1 MSQALTVLTT
11 GGQKKGEVT
20 LPASLFGIEPNEHV
34 MYEAVRTF
42 LANQRQGTVATR
54 TRSEVSGG
62 GRKPWRQKGTGR
74 ARVGSTRVSHWRGGG
89 LAFGPKPRDF
99 SMRLPKKT
107 KRLALKSALSAKA
120 AASEIVLLEDFVMAE
135 TSTKKLAGIIGSLG
149 LGDGRILLVVK
160 EADTHLLRSARN
172 IKNVK
177 VELARELNTYDLLH
191 ADQVVMTEG
200 AVKMVEEVFGA

>member
-1 MSQALTVLTT
+1 MSQVLTVMTT

-20 LPASLFGIEPNEHV
+20 LPATLFGIEPNEHV
-34 MYEAVRTF
+34 MYEAVRVY

-54 TRSEVSGG
+54 SRSEVSGG

-74 ARVGSTRVSHWRGGG
+74 ARIGSTRVSHWKGGG

-99 SMRLPKKT
+99 GMRMPKKT

-120 AASEIVLLEDFVMAE
+120 GASEIVLVEDFEMTE
-135 TSTKKLAGIIGSLG
+135 TSTKKLAGILGSLG
-149 LGDGRILLVVK
+149 LGDGRVLLVVT
-160 EADTHLLRSARN
+160 EAGTHLLRSARN
-172 IKNVK
+172 IENVK
-177 VELARELNTYDLLH
+177 VQLARELNTYDLLH

-200 AVKMVEEVFGA
+200 AVAAVEEVFGA

>member
-1 MSQALTVLTT
+1 LTT

-54 TRSEVSGG
+54 SRSEVSGG

-74 ARVGSTRVSHWRGGG
+74 ARAGSTRVSHWKGGG

-120 AASEIVLLEDFVMAE
+120 AASEIVLLEDFVMSE

-149 LGDGRILLVVK
+149 LGDGRVLLVVK

-172 IKNVK
+172 IENVK

-200 AVKMVEEVFGA
+200 AVSTVEEVFGA

>member
-1 MSQALTVLTT
+1 MSQVLTVMTT

-20 LPASLFGIEPNEHV
+20 LPATLFGIEPNEHV
-34 MYEAVRTF
+34 MYEAVRVY

-54 TRSEVSGG
+54 SRSEVSGG

-74 ARVGSTRVSHWRGGG
+74 ARIGSTRVSHWKGGG

-99 SMRLPKKT
+99 GMRMPKKT

-120 AASEIVLLEDFVMAE
+120 GASEIVLVGDFEMTE
-135 TSTKKLAGIIGSLG
+135 TSTKKLAGILGSLG
-149 LGDGRILLVVK
+149 LGDGRVLLVVT
-160 EADTHLLRSARN
+160 EAGTHLLRSARN
-172 IKNVK
+172 IENVK
-177 VELARELNTYDLLH
+177 VQLARELNTYDLLH

-200 AVKMVEEVFGA
+200 AVAAVEEVFGA

>member
-1 MSQALTVLTT
+1 MSQVLTVLTT

-62 GRKPWRQKGTGR
+62 GKKPWRQKGTGR
-74 ARVGSTRVSHWRGGG
+74 ARAGSTRVSHWRGGG

-172 IKNVK
+172 INNVK

-200 AVKMVEEVFGA
+200 AVEMVEEVFGA

>member
-74 ARVGSTRVSHWRGGG
+74 ARAGSTRVSHWRGGG

-149 LGDGRILLVVK
+149 LGDGRVLLVVR

-172 IKNVK
+172 INNVK

>member
-1 MSQALTVLTT
+1 MSQVLTVMTT

-54 TRSEVSGG
+54 SRSEVSGG
-62 GRKPWRQKGTGR
+62 GKKPWRQKGTGR
-74 ARVGSTRVSHWRGGG
+74 ARAGSTRVTHWRGGG
-89 LAFGPKPRDF
+89 LAFGPKPRDH
-99 SMRLPKKT
+99 SMRMPRKT

-120 AASEIVLLEDFVMAE
+120 AANEILLLEDFQMPE
-135 TSTKKLAGIIGSLG
+135 TSTKRLAGILKSLG
-149 LGDGRILLVVK
+149 LGDGRVLLVVG
-160 EADTHLLRSARN
+160 EASTQLLRSARN
-172 IKNVK
+172 IENLK

-200 AVKMVEEVFGA
+200 AVGVVEEVFGE

>member
-1 MSQALTVLTT
+1 MSQVLTVLTT

-54 TRSEVSGG
+54 SRSEVSGG

-74 ARVGSTRVSHWRGGG
+74 ARIGSTRVSHWKGGG

-149 LGDGRILLVVK
+149 LGDGRVLLVVK

-172 IKNVK
+172 IENVK

-200 AVKMVEEVFGA
+200 AVAMVEEVFGA

>member
-1 MSQALTVLTT
+1 MSQVLTVLTT

-54 TRSEVSGG
+54 NRSEVSGG

-74 ARVGSTRVSHWRGGG
+74 ARVGSTRVSHWKGGG

-120 AASEIVLLEDFVMAE
+120 AASEIVLLEDFVMGE
-135 TSTKKLAGIIGSLG
+135 TSTKKLAAIIGSLG
-149 LGDGRILLVVK
+149 LGDGRVLLVVK

-172 IKNVK
+172 IENVK

-200 AVKMVEEVFGA
+200 AVTMVEEVFGA

>member
-1 MSQALTVLTT
+1 MSQVLTVMTT
-11 GGQKKGEVT
+11 GGQKKGEVA
-20 LPASLFGIEPNEHV
+20 LPAALFGVEPNEHV
-34 MYEAVRTF
+34 MYEAVRVF

-54 TRSEVSGG
+54 SRSEVSGG

-74 ARVGSTRVSHWRGGG
+74 ARAGSTRVSHWRGGG

-99 SMRLPKKT
+99 GMRMPKKL

-120 AASEIVLLEDFVMAE
+120 AEGEIVVLENFEMTE
-135 TSTKKLAGIIGSLG
+135 TSTKRLAIILGSLG

-160 EADTHLLRSARN
+160 EAGTHLLRSAHNIRN
-172 IKNVK
+172 LK

-191 ADQVVMTEG
+191 AGQVVMTED
-200 AVKMVEEVFGA
+200 AVEAVEEVFGA